1 MFNGIGLPF
10 FNKTT
15 FMMKINSIFLTLL
28 TAVLVMACGPSG
40 DGAER
45 LSAKERARQ
54 KTLDSLAFKV
64 GVQPT
69 LDCLPVYV
77 AHEEHLF
84 DSLGADVRLRHYGA
98 AIDCDAALRAGQL
111 QAAVTDLVSCRRM
124 AGQGVP
130 LRYAAATNAYWQL
143 VSNRQARIRHIR
155 QLKDK
160 MMAMTRYSATDML
173 GDYAVDSA
181 GLVPDH
187 VFRIQ
192 INDPGVRLGML
203 LNNEMDAMLLTEPHA
218 TAARMH
224 KHPVLMDSREKDL
237 WLGVVAFY
245 EPLPRDAHRRRQAEA
260 FVKAYDRACDL
271 INRNGVRHY
280 AGIIRKY
287 CKVDEKVVAALP
299 EMKYRHAAQPRTRD
313 LEAAGKW
320 LKNKQ

>member
-45 LSAKERARQ
+45 LSAKERARR

-203 LNNEMDAMLLTEPHA
+203 LNNEMDAMLLPEPHA

>member
-40 DGAER
+40 DEAER

-203 LNNEMDAMLLTEPHA
+203 LNNEMDAMLLPEPHA

-224 KHPVLMDSREKDL
+224 KHPVLMDSRGKDL

-245 EPLPRDAHRRRQAEA
+245 EPLPRDAHRRRQGEA

>member
-28 TAVLVMACGPSG
+28 TAVLVIACGPSK
-40 DGAER
+40 DEAER
-45 LSAKERARQ
+45 LSAQERTRL

-84 DSLGADVRLRHYGA
+84 DSLGVDVRLGPYGA
-98 AIDCDAALRAGQL
+98 AIDCDAAFRAGQL
-111 QAAVTDLVSCRRM
+111 QAAVIDLVSCRRM
-124 AGQGVP
+124 AGLGVP

-143 VSNRQARIRHIR
+143 VSNRQARIRHIK

-160 MMAMTRYSATDML
+160 MMAMTRFSATDML

-181 GLVPDH
+181 GLVSDH

-203 LNNEMDAMLLTEPHA
+203 LNNEMDAMFLSEPHA

-224 KHPVLMDSREKDL
+224 RHVVLMDSRDKDL
-237 WLGVVAFY
+237 WLGVVALY
-245 EPLPRDAHRRRQAEA
+245 GSLPRDVHRRRQEEA
-260 FVKAYDRACDL
+260 FVKAYDRACDM
-271 INRNGVRHY
+271 INKNGVRHY
-280 AGIIRKY
+280 AETIRKY
-287 CKVDEKVVAALP
+287 CKVDGKVVAALP
-299 EMKYRHAAQPRTRD
+299 EMKYRHAAQPRTKD
-313 LEAAGKW
+313 LEAAGQW
-320 LKNKQ
+320 LKNK

>member
-28 TAVLVMACGPSG
+28 TAVLVIACGPSK
-40 DGAER
+40 DEAER
-45 LSAKERARQ
+45 LSAQERARL

-84 DSLGADVRLRHYGA
+84 DSLGVDVRLRPYGA
-98 AIDCDAALRAGQL
+98 AIDCDAAFRAGRL

-143 VSNRQARIRHIR
+143 VSNRQARIRHIK

-160 MMAMTRYSATDML
+160 MMAMTRFSATDML

-181 GLVPDH
+181 GLVSDH

-203 LNNEMDAMLLTEPHA
+203 LNNEMDAMFLSEPHA

-224 KHPVLMDSREKDL
+224 RHVVLMDSRDKDL
-237 WLGVVAFY
+237 WLGVVALY
-245 EPLPRDAHRRRQAEA
+245 GSLPRDVHRRRQEEA
-260 FVKAYDRACDL
+260 FVKAYDRACDM
-271 INRNGVRHY
+271 INKNGVRHY
-280 AGIIRKY
+280 AETIRKY
-287 CKVDEKVVAALP
+287 CKVDGKVVAALP
-299 EMKYRHAAQPRTRD
+299 EMKYRHAAQPRTKD
-313 LEAAGKW
+313 LEAAGQW
-320 LKNKQ
+320 LKNK